1 MLNLVEKFT
10 PEAVEATDEDGVVAI
25 EYVLLA
31 GRSSWPSSSLS
42 TSPSAAWPTSW
53 TASSRRVHLTLDR
66 RGGRATSPSSHSDS
80 AMRLS
85 SRSPP

>member
-31 GRSSWPSSSLS
+31 AL
-42 TSPSAAWPTSW
+42 AA
-53 TASSRRVHLTLDR
+53 AVVAGLFVAFGGLGDR
-66 RGGRATSPSSHSDS
+66 LEGVINTVIGS
-80 AMRLS
+80 
-85 SRSPP
+85 